1 MSKIWLSQ
9 KLEKDLLSIF
19 AEKNCFFSLLT
30 RVNVRVEKSCK
41 YVQALAYLTNSP
53 IKTPFPIF
61 LGMLLFKNGKLTIGK
76 SNESLL
82 SYIEVDMKPSFITI
96 LRSKKCVDLPSP
108 SSGTKTSSWSGSS

>member
-1 MSKIWLSQ
+1 M
-9 KLEKDLLSIF
+9 
-19 AEKNCFFSLLT
+19 
-30 RVNVRVEKSCK
+30 RVEKSCK

-96 LRSKKCVDLPSP
+96 LRSKKCVNFLQKLKQVL
-108 SSGTKTSSWSGSS
+108 SGRSGSSLCSLDHHF